1 MAQFTNA
8 YPLPDGNPS
17 TLCTSIATCALNYT
31 ASFPGKSVLDSTS
44 ARVDYSLGKSMTLF
58 GRYAHSPS
66 SLAAGNSATINTFVD
81 DTDVYTAGWT
91 WAIRSSMSNDL
102 RFNFTH
108 STLVTAQTP
117 LHFGGNLSSIFP
129 SGFAQPPASFLSNPV
144 SMAVHIQVLPTHCF
158 RLSRLLANNGEDQRI
173 LARPFR

>member
-1 MAQFTNA
+1 
-8 YPLPDGNPS
+8 
-17 TLCTSIATCALNYT
+17 
-31 ASFPGKSVLDSTS
+31 
-44 ARVDYSLGKSMTLF
+44 MTLF

-129 SGFAQPPASFLSNPV
+129 SGFAQPPASFLSNPG
-144 SMAVHIQVLPTHCF
+144 SMAVQIRRPPTDCVL
-158 RLSRLLANNGEDQRI
+158 LSRPPANNSNDQPNSCATFGWVHR
-173 LARPFR
+173 AHR

>member
-1 MAQFTNA
+1 
-8 YPLPDGNPS
+8 
-17 TLCTSIATCALNYT
+17 
-31 ASFPGKSVLDSTS
+31 
-44 ARVDYSLGKSMTLF
+44 MTLF

-129 SGFAQPPASFLSNPV
+129 SGFAQPPASFLSNPG
-144 SMAVHIQVLPTHCF
+144 SMAVQIRGLPTDGLL
-158 RLSRLLANNGEDQRI
+158 LSPLQANNGNHQRNI
-173 LARPFR
+173 TDTFCWVKV